1 MLETYPIASDSKL
14 PLPWMIKTVMQR
26 SANNMLAKI
35 AFRKHILPYQ
45 S

>member
-14 PLPWMIKTVMQR
+14 PSPWMIKTIMRRRV
-26 SANNMLAKI
+26 NNMLARI
-35 AFRKHILPYQ
+35 AFHKHIRPYQ

>member
-14 PLPWMIKTVMQR
+14 PLPWMIKTIMWRRV
-26 SANNMLAKI
+26 NNMLANT
-35 AFRKHILPYQ
+35 AFYKHIRLYQ